1 MLHDTQRSGR
11 PAGAARSRMRSVR
24 SPASLLAL
32 GAGLLTGAV
41 GPLAL
46 PSSARAGDT
55 SAPLPAAPAAD
66 AAETAAEGPP
76 IEEILVTGRPIAQ
89 ELTYQR
95 PEGAST
101 AAADSAALLRSLPGA
116 DFARIGPLT
125 GQTYYRGLTDIRLG
139 VRVDGTQLTSG
150 GPNLMDPPLHYVPPP
165 LVERLILHRG
175 IAPVSAGVG
184 LNAPVEA
191 VLRRSRFRR
200 TDESRFAID
209 ASAGYR
215 SAEEG
220 VSLGGI
226 ASWQGRAHRAHVLGS
241 FEDGDDLHVP
251 GGRLADTA
259 YRRVT
264 VGFGV
269 GWRPKGDDELAL
281 EYRYHHSRAGTPA
294 LPLDVRLFRTHLAK
308 ARYTTTI
315 GRLRLEARIHGER
328 VRHEMDNFSMRTP
341 PPSPA
346 KFRLVP
352 AFAHTIGYALEARLP
367 GRGNH
372 WIEGVTLGVDGRI
385 EDHDTDITNPDN
397 PAFFV
402 RNFHNARSSRHSLWA
417 EVALAPTPEL
427 ALQWGLRW
435 NHVRTTAGA
444 VAVSAM
450 LPPPVKLL
458 AARFNAADRSRSDDL
473 IDSVLRVTWQ
483 SDQALTWHLGLGH
496 RTRAPIYVERYAW
509 LPLEITAGLADGN
522 NHIGRIDLKPE
533 RMWAVDG
540 GFDLDLGWL
549 QLSPRLFWQRIDNYI
564 QGLPVDATPGI
575 VDTPVEM
582 VSAVNG
588 DPTPLVFS
596 NVQARI
602 WGADLRATVL
612 LGEHLVASATGLYN
626 RGRRRDV
633 ADNLYRIAP
642 PRLTLGLSWQEE
654 SWSLTAETRLVAR
667 QTKVSATNDERPTGG
682 YAIVNLRG
690 TLALRPGL
698 RLIAGVENL
707 FDRRYAEH
715 LGGFN
720 RVRGSIVPPG
730 ARLPGAGIN
739 GFVRL
744 VVEVGAG

>member
-1 MLHDTQRSGR
+1 MGVS
-11 PAGAARSRMRSVR
+11 A
-24 SPASLLAL
+24 LLASF
-32 GAGLLTGAV
+32 
-41 GPLAL
+41 AL
-46 PSSARAGDT
+46 PCAWAANGESGTAPRAEASDT
-55 SAPLPAAPAAD
+55 HRAD
-66 AAETAAEGPP
+66 DESPP

-95 PEGAST
+95 PEVAST

-125 GQTYYRGLTDIRLG
+125 GQAYYRGLTDIRMG

-191 VLRRSRFRR
+191 VLRRSHFHSA
-200 TDESRFAID
+200 DEPRFAVD
-209 ASAGYR
+209 ASAGFR

-226 ASWQGRAHRAHVLGS
+226 ASWQGRDHRAHLLGA

-259 YRRVT
+259 YRRTT
-264 VGFGV
+264 VGMGV
-269 GWRPKGDDELAL
+269 GWRPDKDSELAL
-281 EYRYHHSRAGTPA
+281 DYRYHHSWAGTPA

-308 ARYTTTI
+308 ARYTTQI
-315 GRLRLEARIHGER
+315 GRVRLDARVHGER
-328 VRHEMDNFSMRTP
+328 VRHEMDNFSMRSP
-341 PPSPA
+341 PASPA

-352 AFAHTIGYALEARLP
+352 AQAQTIGYAIEAQLP
-367 GRGNH
+367 GRDDY
-372 WIEGVTLGVDGRI
+372 WIESVTFGVDGRV
-385 EDHDTDITNPDN
+385 EDHDTDITNPNN
-397 PAFFV
+397 PAFFL
-402 RNFHNARSSRHSLWA
+402 RNFHNARSTRQSLWA
-417 EVALAPTPEL
+417 QLALAPVP
-427 ALQWGLRW
+427 ALTLKWGLRW
-435 NHVRTTAGA
+435 NHVHTTAGA
-444 VAVSAM
+444 VSVSPM

-458 AARFNAADRSRSDDL
+458 AARFNAADRSRTDDL
-473 IDSVLRVTWQ
+473 IDSVLRLTWR
-483 SDQALTWHLGLGH
+483 SDSTLTWHLGLGH

-549 QLSPRLFWQRIDNYI
+549 WFSPRLFWQRIDDYI
-564 QGLPVDATPGI
+564 QGLPADATPGVI
-575 VDTPVEM
+575 DTPLEM

-596 NVQARI
+596 NINARI
-602 WGADLRATVL
+602 WGADLRAVAM
-612 LGEHLVASATGLYN
+612 LGAHLTASATGLYN

-642 PRLTLGLSWQEE
+642 PRLTLALGWQEE
-654 SWSLTAETRLVAR
+654 RWSVTAETRLVAR
-667 QTKVSATNDERPTGG
+667 QTKVSATNDEQPTGG

-690 TLALRPGL
+690 EWRLEPGL
-698 RLIAGVENL
+698 RLVAGVENL

-720 RVRGSIVPPG
+720 RVRESIVPPG

-744 VVEVGAG
+744 VVAMGAG

>member
-1 MLHDTQRSGR
+1 MRFVRRFIPRMSML
-11 PAGAARSRMRSVR
+11 V
-24 SPASLLAL
+24 
-32 GAGLLTGAV
+32 AV
-41 GPLAL
+41 GAIGSLAL
-46 PSSARAGDT
+46 PSARAGT
-55 SAPLPAAPAAD
+55 ELRPAPISSPSDARDSDEAAP
-66 AAETAAEGPP
+66 PP

-95 PEGAST
+95 PTIAST
-101 AAADSAALLRSLPGA
+101 AAADSAALLRGLPGA

-125 GQTYYRGLTDIRLG
+125 GQTYYRGLTDIRMG
-139 VRVDGTQLTSG
+139 VRVDGARLTSG

-191 VLRRSRFRR
+191 VLRRSSFRSV
-200 TDESRFAID
+200 DEPRYAID
-209 ASAGYR
+209 ASAGFR

-220 VSLGGI
+220 VFVGGI
-226 ASWQGRAHRAHVLGS
+226 VSRQGRTSRAHVLGS
-241 FEDGDDLHVP
+241 FEDGDDLRVP

-264 VGFGV
+264 VGAGV
-269 GWRPKGDDELAL
+269 GWRFAAGGELAL
-281 EYRYHHSRAGTPA
+281 DYRYHHSRAGTPA

-308 ARYTTTI
+308 ARYTATI
-315 GRLRLEARIHGER
+315 GRLRFEARIHGER
-328 VRHEMDNFSMRTP
+328 VRHEMDNFSMRSP

-346 KFRLVP
+346 TFRLAP
-352 AFAHTIGYALEARLP
+352 AQAHTIGYAIEARLP
-367 GRGNH
+367 GRGGR
-372 WIEGVTLGVDGRI
+372 WIESVTVGVDGRV
-385 EDHDTDITNPDN
+385 EDHDTDITNPNN

-402 RNFHNARSSRHSLWA
+402 RNIHNARSNRRSLWA
-417 EVALAPTPEL
+417 EVALAPAPAI

-435 NHVRTTAGA
+435 NHVHTTAGA
-444 VAVSAM
+444 VAVSAI

-458 AARFNAADRSRSDDL
+458 AARFNAADRSRTDDL

-483 SDQALTWHLGLGH
+483 SGSALAWHLGLGH

-522 NHIGRIDLKPE
+522 NHVGRIDLKPE

-549 QLSPRLFWQRIDNYI
+549 RFSPRLFWQRIDDYI
-564 QGLPVDATPGI
+564 QGLPADATPSVI
-575 VDTPVEM
+575 DTPLEM
-582 VSAVNG
+582 VSAANG

-596 NVQARI
+596 NVNARI
-602 WGADLRATVL
+602 WGADLRAVVT
-612 LGEHLVASATGLYN
+612 LGEHLLASATGLYN

-642 PRLTLGLSWQEE
+642 PRLTLALGWQEE
-654 SWSLTAETRLVAR
+654 SWSVTAETRLVAR
-667 QTKVSATNDERPTGG
+667 QTKVSATNDERPTDG

-690 TLALRPGL
+690 ELRLGSGL

-720 RVRGSIVPPG
+720 RVRGSVVPPG

-744 VVEVGAG
+744 VVDVGAG

>member
-1 MLHDTQRSGR
+1 MLHNTQQSGC
-11 PAGAARSRMRSVR
+11 PAGAVRNRMRSAW
-24 SPASLLAL
+24 SSAGLLAL
-32 GAGLLTGAV
+32 GVGLLTGVV
-41 GPLAL
+41 GPR
-46 PSSARAGDT
+46 PISFARADGE
-55 SAPLPAAPAAD
+55 SQPLPAAPASD
-66 AAETAAEGPP
+66 ASGPDAEAPP

-101 AAADSAALLRSLPGA
+101 AAVDSAALLRNLPGA

-125 GQTYYRGLTDIRLG
+125 GQTYYRGLTDIRMG
-139 VRVDGTQLTSG
+139 VRVDGSRLTAG

-191 VLRRSRFRR
+191 VLRRSHFR
-200 TDESRFAID
+200 TADEPRLAVD

-215 SAEEG
+215 SAEDG

-226 ASWQGRAHRAHVLGS
+226 ARWQEANWRAHVLGS
-241 FEDGDDLHVP
+241 FEDGHDLHVP

-259 YRRVT
+259 YHRT
-264 VGFGV
+264 SIGAGF
-269 GWRPKGDDELAL
+269 GWRPGGDEELAL
-281 EYRYHHSRAGTPA
+281 DYRYHHSRAGTPA

-308 ARYTTTI
+308 VRYTTTI
-315 GRLRLEARIHGER
+315 GRLRLAARIHGER
-328 VRHEMDNFSMRTP
+328 VRHEMDNFSMRLP
-341 PPSPA
+341 PPDPA

-352 AFAHTIGYALEARLP
+352 AFAHTIGYALEAQLP
-367 GRGNH
+367 TGDGH
-372 WIEGVTLGVDGRI
+372 WLKSTTIGIDGRS
-385 EDHDTDITNPDN
+385 EDHDTDITNPNN
-397 PAFFV
+397 PVLFV
-402 RNFHNARSSRHSLWA
+402 RNFHNARSNRQSLWVEA
-417 EVALAPTPEL
+417 VLAPRPDLT
-427 ALQWGLRW
+427 LQWGVRW
-435 NHVRTTAGA
+435 NHVHTTAGA

-458 AARFNAADRSRSDDL
+458 AARFNAADRSRTDDL
-473 IDSVLRVTWQ
+473 IDSVLRATWRND
-483 SDQALTWHLGLGH
+483 SALTWHLGLGH

-540 GFDLDLGWL
+540 GFDLDRGWL
-549 QLSPRLFWQRIDNYI
+549 QFSPRLFWQRIDDYI

-575 VDTPVEM
+575 IDTPLEM
-582 VSAVNG
+582 ISAVNG

-596 NVQARI
+596 NVEARI
-602 WGADLRATVL
+602 WGADLRAVAML
-612 LGEHLVASATGLYN
+612 SEHLVASATGLYN
-626 RGRRRDV
+626 RGQRRDV
-633 ADNLYRIAP
+633 PDNLYRIAP
-642 PRLTLGLSWQEE
+642 PRLILALTWQDED
-654 SWSLTAETRLVAR
+654 WSLTAETRLVAR
-667 QTKVSATNDERPTGG
+667 QSKVSAINDELPTGG

-690 TLALRPGL
+690 ELAFRPGM
-698 RLIAGVENL
+698 RLIAGIENL

-720 RVRGSIVPPG
+720 RVRGSVVPPG
-730 ARLPGAGIN
+730 ARLPGAGVN

-744 VVEVGAG
+744 VVTVGAG